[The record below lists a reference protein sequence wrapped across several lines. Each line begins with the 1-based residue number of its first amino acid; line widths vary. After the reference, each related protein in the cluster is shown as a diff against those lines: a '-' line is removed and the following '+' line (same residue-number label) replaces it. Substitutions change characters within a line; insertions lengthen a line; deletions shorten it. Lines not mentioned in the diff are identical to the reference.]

1 MHLRL
6 IWLYSLLSTEIHCI
20 VQFST
25 EISRD
30 SKSPLFAFICMHCGR
45 IAMLESKKCSQV
57 ARLLIWSRASANHL
71 YLHLQRLFLGVSYDC
86 AALSHRLYKRA
97 DKWINQ
103 HKHDHT
109 NIHLNVVSACQK
121 VWACNSNDFGLL
133 GKSALAT
140 GGHYSK
146 NKRTKDQI
154 TKI

>member
-1 MHLRL
+1 MHLGFICL
-6 IWLYSLLSTEIHCI
+6 HSLLSTEKGLNCTLFNRAISHFTCI
-20 VQFST
+20 W
-25 EISRD
+25 
-30 SKSPLFAFICMHCGR
+30 MHRGR
-45 IAMLESKKCSQV
+45 IAMLENSECSQV
-57 ARLLIWSRASANHL
+57 AYLLIWSRASANHL